1 MLMRSFFST
10 FEEISLFFRCRQI
23 KTLISLFWEFWNHV
37 RLSLLSLTNTV
48 FSIFFPS
55 LFFSDGLYIKKH
67 LGSFRSRRVIM
78 SSLNTKATDAEI
90 VNGIKG
96 SSILFITIW
105 SIGMFFFGLI
115 GHALSIYVFTRRSL
129 RSNPCAQYFLGSAIT
144 GLGVV
149 LTNVPLRFLQRAY
162 RIDVFVTSNEM
173 CRIMSWILFSIRY
186 QQCFCWTRTDRCFF
200 ILLGLYLHGLLHWL
214 VLIGKCHNC
223 LIWE

>member
-55 LFFSDGLYIKKH
+55 LFFSDSLYIKKH

-105 SIGMFFFGLI
+105 SIGMFFFWHYWSCIKYICVYTPFASLEPMCT
-115 GHALSIYVFTRRSL
+115 VFSGI
-129 RSNPCAQYFLGSAIT
+129 SNYWFG
-144 GLGVV
+144 
-149 LTNVPLRFLQRAY
+149 
-162 RIDVFVTSNEM
+162 
-173 CRIMSWILFSIRY
+173 
-186 QQCFCWTRTDRCFF
+186 RCP
-200 ILLGLYLHGLLHWL
+200 H
-214 VLIGKCHNC
+214 
-223 LIWE
+223 